1 MNAKESDGTTALM
14 WAVRSNHP
22 DVADLLIHHDAE
34 INARTRKGEPPPRR
48 APDSGGGS
56 HGLGIVRGGWPEYFK
71 NPKSE
76 QGVDIDD
83 LIPDGSMVPGFY
95 LSGQGS
101 GSKIPA
107 FRPKVQ
113 S

>member
-1 MNAKESDGTTALM
+1 
-14 WAVRSNHP
+14 
-22 DVADLLIHHDAE
+22 
-34 INARTRKGEPPPRR
+34 
-48 APDSGGGS
+48 
-56 HGLGIVRGGWPEYFK
+56 VRGGWPEYFK
-71 NPKSE
+71 NPKPE

-95 LSGQGS
+95 LRGQGGQ

-107 FRPKVQ
+107 FRPKVP